1 MTPDTPATVEVD
13 DRVALITLNRPERRN
28 ALDRA
33 LLDGLPRLLGN
44 LDADDGVG
52 AIVLTGADPAFCA
65 GLDLEEVG
73 SGRLALGELPD
84 HRGIIPPVAKP
95 LIGAVN
101 GPAATGGLELAL
113 SCDVLV
119 ASERARFADTHGRV
133 GIMPGGGMT
142 VRLARWVGV
151 ARAKEMSLTGAFVD
165 ARTALAWGLVNHVVP
180 HDDLLPEA
188 HRLAATVAAADP
200 AVVRAL
206 LALYDAQLDA
216 IDDPA
221 WELERSAAARWA
233 ATVDVRD
240 IARRRRDIIATGAR
254 GAARPRH

>member
-1 MTPDTPATVEVD
+1 MTDTPATVELD

-33 LLDGLPRLLGN
+33 LLDGLARLLAD
-44 LDADDGVG
+44 LDADDGVA

-73 SGRLALGELPD
+73 SGRLALGELPH
-84 HRGIIPPVAKP
+84 HRGIIPPVNKP

-113 SCDVLV
+113 SCDFLV

-133 GIMPGGGMT
+133 GVMPGGGMS

-180 HDDLLPEA
+180 HDELLPEA
-188 HRLAATVAAADP
+188 RRLAATVAAADP
-200 AVVRAL
+200 AVVGAL
-206 LALYDAQLDA
+206 LGLYDAQVDA
-216 IDDPA
+216 ADDTA
-221 WELERSAAARWA
+221 WELERAASVRWA

-240 IARRRRDIIATGAR
+240 IERRRRDIIAAGAR
-254 GAARPRH
+254 NATRGPS